1 MSAGSQQS
9 IYNSAHGYPEM
20 IEVDLHLHTT
30 FSDGRLTPAELVK
43 LCAQRGLKEIAVTD
57 HDSLEGIPDVLNAAR
72 EYPGL
77 EVIVGVEL
85 STDVAGERAAPAGKP
100 SAAPG
105 ERVPDGEV
113 HLLGYFV
120 DRRDAE
126 FRDTLARFRSG
137 REQRGRGMVKRLND
151 LGVDI
156 SWERVEELS
165 DGGAV
170 GRPHIAQALVEAG
183 YVQYPREA
191 FDKYIGRD
199 GPAYVERTKLTPVD
213 AVRALARNGA
223 LPVMAHPTYF
233 MQGTGSEEVDRL
245 KTVLRELKDAGL
257 VGMEVYYGNYSAEEV
272 ATLAAVAEE
281 LDLVPCGGS
290 DYHAAGNPGEPEPGS
305 VGPPIETATRL
316 RALLRRGSPLG
327 SSAQA
332 GEPQ

>member
-1 MSAGSQQS
+1 
-9 IYNSAHGYPEM
+9 M

-30 FSDGRLTPAELVK
+30 FSDGRLTPSELVR

-57 HDSLEGIPDVLNAAR
+57 HDSMEGIPDVLEAAR

-77 EVIVGVEL
+77 VVIAGVEL
-85 STDVAGERAAPAGKP
+85 STDIFGGSRPPAGKP
-100 SAAPG
+100 GAAPG
-105 ERVPDGEV
+105 ARVPDGEV

-120 DRRDAE
+120 DRGDAV
-126 FRDTLARFRSG
+126 FRRTLERFRSG
-137 REQRGRGMVKRLND
+137 REERGRRMVERLRD
-151 LGVDI
+151 LGVTI

-199 GPAYVERTKLTPVD
+199 GPAYVERTKLTPVE
-213 AVRALARNGA
+213 AVRALAQNGA

-233 MQGTGSEEVDRL
+233 MAGTGSEEVSRL
-245 KTVLRELKDAGL
+245 KTVLRELKEAGL
-257 VGMEVYYGNYSAEEV
+257 VGIEVYYGGYSTEEV
-272 ATLAAVAEE
+272 AMLAAVAEE

-305 VGPPIETATRL
+305 VGPPIETARRL
-316 RALLRRGSPLG
+316 RSLLKHSP
-327 SSAQA
+327 SQSH
-332 GEPQ
+332 GE